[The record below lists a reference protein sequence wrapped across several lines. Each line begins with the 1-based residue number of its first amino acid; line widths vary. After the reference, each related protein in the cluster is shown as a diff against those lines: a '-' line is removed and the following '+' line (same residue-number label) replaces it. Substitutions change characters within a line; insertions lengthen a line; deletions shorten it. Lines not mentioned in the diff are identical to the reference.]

1 MKCIKLSRIGVWQVK
16 NLQIYF
22 LLFLLFS
29 GCKRVTVE
37 ANDNP
42 QGYADSQVVGIWKIT
57 EILSDK
63 AYDWDG
69 NGTKEKDV
77 FATYSD
83 CEKNMLYQFIQDK
96 TGIYQL
102 NCNTTKNGTWLILNT
117 LYLVWTAE
125 GSAQRNEK
133 ISNMT
138 SNQFYTSRTMQ
149 IVLGETITITSK
161 WQRQ

>member
-1 MKCIKLSRIGVWQVK
+1 MKHIKPYRMAATLVK
-16 NLQIYF
+16 VLQIYF
-22 LLFLLFS
+22 LFFLFFA

-42 QGYADSQVVGIWKIT
+42 QGYADSQVVGTWKIT
-57 EILSDK
+57 EIISDK
-63 AYDWDG
+63 AHDWDG

-77 FATYSD
+77 FETYTD

-96 TGIYQL
+96 TGIYQI

-117 LYLVWTAE
+117 LYLVWTPE

-149 IVLGETITITSK
+149 IMLGETITITSK
-161 WQRQ
+161 WERQ

>member
-1 MKCIKLSRIGVWQVK
+1 MKRIKLSRIGVWQVK
-16 NLQIYF
+16 YLQIYF

-42 QGYADSQVVGIWKIT
+42 QGYADSQVVGTWKIT

-149 IVLGETITITSK
+149 IVLGETISV
-161 WQRQ
+161 

>member
-1 MKCIKLSRIGVWQVK
+1 MKRINPSETTQSLFK
-16 NLQIYF
+16 DLR
-22 LLFLLFS
+22 LLLLIVLFFS

-42 QGYADSQVVGIWKIT
+42 QGYADSQVVGTWKIT

-77 FATYSD
+77 LATYDD

-96 TGIYQL
+96 TGVYQL

-117 LYLVWTAE
+117 LYLVWRPE
-125 GSAQRNEK
+125 GNAQRNEK
-133 ISNMT
+133 ISQMT

-149 IVLGETITITSK
+149 ILLGETITITSK
-161 WQRQ
+161 WERQ

>member
-42 QGYADSQVVGIWKIT
+42 QGYADSQVVGSWKIT

-83 CEKNMLYQFIQDK
+83 
-96 TGIYQL
+96 
-102 NCNTTKNGTWLILNT
+102 
-117 LYLVWTAE
+117 
-125 GSAQRNEK
+125 
-133 ISNMT
+133 
-138 SNQFYTSRTMQ
+138 
-149 IVLGETITITSK
+149 
-161 WQRQ
+161 

>member
-1 MKCIKLSRIGVWQVK
+1 M
-16 NLQIYF
+16 
-22 LLFLLFS
+22 
-29 GCKRVTVE
+29 TVE

-42 QGYADSQVVGIWKIT
+42 QGYADSQVVGTWKIT

-117 LYLVWTAE
+117 LYLVWTPE